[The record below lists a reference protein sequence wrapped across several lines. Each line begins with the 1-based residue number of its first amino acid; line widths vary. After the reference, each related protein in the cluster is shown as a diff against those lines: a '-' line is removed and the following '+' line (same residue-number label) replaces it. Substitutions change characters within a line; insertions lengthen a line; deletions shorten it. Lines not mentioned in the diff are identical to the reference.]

1 MSLPSFSRLP
11 VLPVLLGTLLG
22 LLAAIGL
29 QYHARGQL
37 AGEIRRQLA
46 EAWMTGQQA
55 VLDQGLLRISR
66 MLRES
71 GNNPEVMAAL
81 RAPER
86 LMLPT
91 VSRLR
96 DYHSS
101 LVDARLFPRGHIQL
115 DEQGAVPVNYA
126 VQDLLRRAES
136 GSQPAIEAYQVGA
149 RWLLYGA
156 VPVLDGG
163 KVLGT
168 LLLVQELEF
177 LLHQLPSLPEKVGE
191 LQLLQSFAGD
201 TVQVLLQRG
210 SGSAE
215 PMRWPTSH
223 PAWQLQLRPGEDLA
237 LPGVSYITLLACVI
251 LVLAGAVLGLLTGG
265 WLQERAAKDAGITP
279 AEARR
284 RERKMPL
291 IAEVAPSSAFV
302 AARAVHAS
310 QGTTQDVFDTDE
322 SSASKK

>member
-1 MSLPSFSRLP
+1 MPLPSFSRLP

-29 QYHARGQL
+29 QYHVRGQL
-37 AGEIRRQLA
+37 AGEMRRQLA
-46 EAWMTGQQA
+46 EAWMTGQQS
-55 VLDQGLLRISR
+55 VLDQGLLRISH

-71 GNNPEVMAAL
+71 SINPEVVAAL
-81 RAPER
+81 RTPER

-101 LVDARLFPRGHIQL
+101 LVDARLFARGNIQL
-115 DEQGAVPVNYA
+115 DEGSVVPVNYA

-136 GSQPAIEAYQVGA
+136 GSQPAIEAYLVGS

-156 VPVLDGG
+156 VPVLDAGR
-163 KVLGT
+163 VLGT
-168 LLLVQELEF
+168 LLLVQELEQ
-177 LLHQLPSLPEKVGE
+177 LLHQLPPLPEKVGE
-191 LQLLQSFAGD
+191 LQLLQSFGND
-201 TVQVLLQRG
+201 SVQILLQRG
-210 SGSAE
+210 TGSGDV
-215 PMRWPTSH
+215 MRWSTSH
-223 PAWQLQLRPGEDLA
+223 PAWQLQLRPGEALM
-237 LPGVSYITLLACVI
+237 LPGVSYGALLGSVL
-251 LVLAGAVLGLLTGG
+251 LVLAGSLLGLMLGG
-265 WLQERAAKDAGITP
+265 WLRERAGTDEGITP

-302 AARAVHAS
+302 AARAAHAS
-310 QGTTQDVFDTDE
+310 QGSTQDVFDTDE